1 LSCSDGV
8 RRHALKGLSA
18 LAKFLGVEWVERFRR
33 IREAYNL
40 KWSSGSSGIH
50 PLLSSTDFGEMLGYV
65 KRLLGEAPETL
76 EVVCYALLTG
86 LRVSEVFASMELVRS
101 RFDEYFNSELGVLEH
116 FRFPDIFARRTK
128 TAYVSVYLPIL
139 REYAERSRFKTY
151 DSLRCFLHR
160 KDLGL
165 NINYCRKIF
174 ATYLRKHNVDPEIID
189 LLQGRIPKSVFAKHY
204 YRPEISVEFRR
215 VKEILSRMLAD
226 LGLAE
231 IPVSD
236 TYPR

>member
-1 LSCSDGV
+1 
-8 RRHALKGLSA
+8 
-18 LAKFLGVEWVERFRR
+18 
-33 IREAYNL
+33 
-40 KWSSGSSGIH
+40 
-50 PLLSSTDFGEMLGYV
+50 
-65 KRLLGEAPETL
+65 
-76 EVVCYALLTG
+76 
-86 LRVSEVFASMELVRS
+86 
-101 RFDEYFNSELGVLEH
+101 VLEH

-139 REYAERSRFKTY
+139 KEYASRSRFRTY

-160 KDLGL
+160 KGLDL

-204 YRPEISVEFRR
+204 YRPEISVEFRKVR
-215 VKEILSRMLAD
+215 EILSRMLVD

-236 TYPR
+236 TYPG

>member
-1 LSCSDGV
+1 M
-8 RRHALKGLSA
+8 
-18 LAKFLGVEWVERFRR
+18 GVEWVERFRR
-33 IREAYNL
+33 VREAYQL
-40 KWSSGSSGIH
+40 KWSSASGVH
-50 PLLSSTDFGEMLGYV
+50 PLLSSAGFSEMVEYV
-65 KRLLGEAPETL
+65 KRLVKEAPESL
-76 EVVCYALLTG
+76 GVVCYALLTG
-86 LRVSEVFASMELVRS
+86 LRVSEVFASMELLRT
-101 RFDEYFNSELGVLEH
+101 RFEEYFNPELGVLEH

-128 TAYVSVYLPIL
+128 TAYVSIYLPVL

-160 KDLGL
+160 KGLDL

-204 YRPEISVEFRR
+204 YRPEVAVELRKVR
-215 VKEILSRMLAD
+215 EILSSMLVD

-231 IPVSD
+231 IPIED
-236 TYPR
+236 RYP

>member
-1 LSCSDGV
+1 M
-8 RRHALKGLSA
+8 
-18 LAKFLGVEWVERFRR
+18 GVEWVERFRR
-33 IREAYNL
+33 IRQAYNL
-40 KWSSGSSGIH
+40 KWSSASSSVH
-50 PLLSSTDFGEMLGYV
+50 PLLSSADFSEMLGYV
-65 KRLLGEAPETL
+65 KRLLREAPESL
-76 EVVCYALLTG
+76 DVVCYALLTG
-86 LRVSEVFASMELVRS
+86 LRVSEVFASMELLRT
-101 RFDEYFNSELGVLEH
+101 RFEEYFNPELGVLEH

-128 TAYVSVYLPIL
+128 TAYVSIYLPVL

-160 KDLGL
+160 KGLDL

-204 YRPEISVEFRR
+204 YRPEIAVEFRR
-215 VKEILSRMLAD
+215 VREILSRMLVD
-226 LGLAE
+226 LGLVE
-231 IPVSD
+231 IPISD